1 MADNYPQIFV
11 RVNDDE
17 RAVITEEAERSHMPV
32 STLVRSIVMQ
42 ELNARRERREMLRQQ
57 QIRQLSAVE

>member
-11 RVNDDE
+11 RVSDE
-17 RAVITEEAERSHMPV
+17 EREAIASEAQRSHMPM

-42 ELNARRERREMLRQQ
+42 EINARRERREMLRQQ